1 MNKTLKQLLV
11 LTLACV
17 TLCGTTLAA
26 PRGGKGRAPQPAKR
40 HQIARLPAAPKHHAT
55 KRQNHQ
61 HKAHNHHTH
70 HNTHHHHN
78 VHHHHH
84 GEHHTG
90 WITLG
95 AAVVGG
101 VVGGLLGACQ

>member
-17 TLCGTTLAA
+17 TLCGTAVAA
-26 PRGGKGRAPQPAKR
+26 PRGGKGHAPAPAPRHQTAKR
-40 HQIARLPAAPKHHAT
+40 VPPARHHTPK
-55 KRQNHQ
+55 R
-61 HKAHNHHTH
+61 HNHHRPAPKTRH
-70 HNTHHHHN
+70 HGHHN

-84 GEHHTG
+84 NHNNG
-90 WITLG
+90 WATFG

-101 VVGGLLGACQ
+101 LVGNLLGTCL